1 MSDPLMTASLT
12 KRDLKATR
20 ALLAAGAVALGFG
33 LSAASAQAAPASS
46 TVLNGLTSPGIGA
59 ENVGQR
65 RRYKRT
71 RVRSNES
78 QAATKKANRIP
89 PYNEQ
94 SDEIRE
100 LRRAFPSTNW
110 PPSDRY

>member
-33 LSAASAQAAPASS
+33 LFAVSAQAAPASS

-65 RRYKRT
+65 RYKRT
-71 RVRSNES
+71 RVRSNKS
-78 QAATKKANRIP
+78 QAAATKKANRIP